1 MATTRSECKR
11 LGAKLV
17 SLILAGLIVLL
28 VAVPALAQDTGGFIS
43 PESTM
48 YTEEQYFGK
57 KISMDFQDADIKS
70 ILRIISDVSGLNI
83 VAGDDVQGKI
93 TIKLNNVPWDQA
105 LDIILRTKKL
115 AIEREGNIIRV
126 APTQTLTTERQQELA
141 RQQISIQLE
150 PLAMALIP
158 VSYADANDL
167 VPQIRSILSNRGVA
181 NVDERTNIIVIQDIE
196 RSIKKAK
203 RLIASLDSQTP
214 QVLIQTRIVE
224 ATTDFTREMGI
235 KWGGIYYA
243 DAGHG
248 NPTGLSF
255 PNSVRVTGSDVS
267 GQQFGEAGATQ
278 GVGTSGFGNTISTIP
293 NANYA
298 VNLPAPIGLGSGGGV
313 GITLGSIND
322 TFALDLQLSA
332 LESRGEGRVI
342 SRPEVTTLD
351 NKQASITQGVSIP
364 FQIRQQGETS
374 LSFIEANLNM
384 TVTPHVTADE
394 SIIMK
399 IEIAKNAPNTSIPT
413 STGDPAIDKKE
424 VVTEVLVRNGETS
437 VIGGIF
443 SEEESRTELGV
454 PWLSRIPV
462 LGMFFRDRE
471 QIKKRSELLIFITPR
486 IVRDRPAV

>member
-1 MATTRSECKR
+1 
-11 LGAKLV
+11 
-17 SLILAGLIVLL
+17 
-28 VAVPALAQDTGGFIS
+28 
-43 PESTM
+43 
-48 YTEEQYFGK
+48 
-57 KISMDFQDADIKS
+57 
-70 ILRIISDVSGLNI
+70 
-83 VAGDDVQGKI
+83 
-93 TIKLNNVPWDQA
+93 
-105 LDIILRTKKL
+105 
-115 AIEREGNIIRV
+115 
-126 APTQTLTTERQQELA
+126 LA
-141 RQQISIQLE
+141 RQQIGVQLE
-150 PLAMALIP
+150 PLVMALIP

-167 VPQIRSILSNRGVA
+167 LNQIRPVLTNRGVA
-181 NVDERTNIIVIQDIE
+181 NVDKRTNIIVLQDIE
-196 RSIKKAK
+196 KSVKKVK
-203 RLIASLDSQTP
+203 QLVASLDSQTP

-235 KWGGIYYA
+235 KWGGRYSA
-243 DAGHG
+243 DAAHG
-248 NPTGLSF
+248 NPTGLMF
-255 PNSVRVTGSDVS
+255 PNSVRVSGADVTG
-267 GQQFGEAGATQ
+267 QTFGTQAATQ
-278 GVGTSGFGNTISTIP
+278 GLGTTQSGGAIPNIP
-293 NANYA
+293 NANYL
-298 VNLPAPIGLGSGGGV
+298 VNLPAPIGLGSGGGM

-424 VVTEVLVRNGETS
+424 AVTEVLVRNGETS

-443 SEEESRTELGV
+443 SEEETRTELGV
-454 PWLSRIPV
+454 PWFSRIPV
-462 LGMFFRDRE
+462 LGIFFRDRK

-486 IVRDRPAV
+486 IVRDRPAVS